1 MKDYLNE
8 ELKKITETFPYFE
21 ELKNKSI
28 LITGATGLICSYIID
43 VLMYLNQH
51 DDANIKIIAINR
63 NKAIA
68 MKRFSKYWNNS
79 LFKCIQHD
87 VAEPVSIELSI
98 DYIIHGASNASPA
111 KYVSNPIDTMKANIF
126 GVVNV
131 LNLAEIYHAKVLYIS
146 SGEVYGEGDGNDF
159 VESYSGPLDPLLPRS
174 CYPISKRAAETMCI
188 AYKEQKNID
197 VVIARPCHIYGH
209 SMAKNDDRAVSQFIN
224 NALHHEDIIMKS
236 KGMQL
241 RSYCYIADCATAILT
256 ILIYGK
262 SGNAYNIANRNCV
275 ITIYELANKIA
286 KIAGQKVVLQTA
298 TDIESKGYSSVTRAV
313 LNPSKIE
320 NLGWKPLFSIED
332 GITHTINVLSNL

>member
-1 MKDYLNE
+1 MNNYLNE
-8 ELKKITETFPYFE
+8 ELKKVTEVFPYFE

-28 LITGATGLICSYIID
+28 LITGATGLICSYLID

-51 DDANIKIIAINR
+51 NDANIKIIAINR
-63 NKAIA
+63 NKATA
-68 MKRFSKYWNNS
+68 MKRFYKYWNNS

-87 VAEPVSIELSI
+87 VADPISIELSI

-126 GVVNV
+126 GIVNV
-131 LNLAEIYHAKVLYIS
+131 LDLAEIYHAKVLYIS

-159 VESYSGPLDPLLPRS
+159 VESYCGPLDPLLLRS

-209 SMAKNDDRAVSQFIN
+209 SMAKYDDRAVSQFIN
-224 NALHHEDIIMKS
+224 NALHHEDIILKS

-241 RSYCYIADCATAILT
+241 RSYCYIADCATAIFT
-256 ILIYGK
+256 ILLNGK
-262 SGNAYNIANRNCV
+262 SGNAYNIANRNSV

-313 LNPSKIE
+313 LSPSKIE